1 MTTPW
6 RGTAMFVGVA
16 AVLGAAAAARF
27 AAAEDAASPPAVQG
41 AGQAVPGTSTT
52 GNAGASSASAPSSP
66 RAGGGGTSARARH
79 TVVGSV
85 ASTPYGPVQ
94 VSVTFDGTRITAVQ
108 ELQVPRG
115 GRSDGINAQAAP
127 VLAQQVVAAQSAR
140 IDGVSGATYTSQAYE
155 QSVQYAIDH
164 A

>member
-1 MTTPW
+1 MTTPL

-27 AAAEDAASPPAVQG
+27 AAAEHATGPTAVLSESGAATPGSGAPAG
-41 AGQAVPGTSTT
+41 APT
-52 GNAGASSASAPSSP
+52 GGASSHRS
-66 RAGGGGTSARARH
+66 GGGGTKAHAQH

-85 ASTPYGPVQ
+85 ETTPYGPVQ
-94 VSVTFDGTRITAVQ
+94 VSVTFQGRTITAVQ
-108 ELQVPRG
+108 ELQEPRG
-115 GRSDGINAQAAP
+115 GRSDRINAEAGP

>member
-6 RGTAMFVGVA
+6 RGTAIFVGVA

-27 AAAEDAASPPAVQG
+27 AAAEDGAGPAAVQAEPGARLPASPAPSTSGAASPRPSGG
-41 AGQAVPGTSTT
+41 AR
-52 GNAGASSASAPSSP
+52 SAHAQ
-66 RAGGGGTSARARH
+66 H

-85 ASTPYGPVQ
+85 VTTPYGPLQ
-94 VSVTFDGTRITAVQ
+94 VSVTFDGRTITAVQ
-108 ELQVPRG
+108 ELQKPRG
-115 GRSDGINAQAAP
+115 GRSDQINAQAGP
-127 VLAQQVVAAQSAR
+127 VLAQEVVAAQSAR